1 MTATKKILV
10 MARDDA
16 EEAMRV
22 AAGLTIFGHEVRF
35 LFADEFEVTPRFEE
49 NAELLE
55 LADVDEITTLAPFA
69 ECDQVSADQ
78 AAIFLAEADATLV
91 L

>member
-1 MTATKKILV
+1 MADIKKILV
-10 MARDDA
+10 VARDDA

-35 LFADEFEVTPRFEE
+35 LFASQFEVTPRFEE

-55 LADVDEITTLAPFA
+55 LADVGEITTLVPFA
-69 ECDQVSADQ
+69 ECDEVSAQ
-78 AAIFLAEADATLV
+78 EAAMFLVQADAALV

>member
-22 AAGLTIFGHEVRF
+22 AAGLTIFGHDYDFGAFR
-35 LFADEFEVTPRFEE
+35 
-49 NAELLE
+49 
-55 LADVDEITTLAPFA
+55 
-69 ECDQVSADQ
+69 
-78 AAIFLAEADATLV
+78 
-91 L
+91 

>member
-1 MTATKKILV
+1 MTVTKKILV
-10 MARDDA
+10 VARDDA

-55 LADVDEITTLAPFA
+55 LAAVDEITTLVPFA

-78 AAIFLAEADATLV
+78 AAMFLAEADATLV

>member
-1 MTATKKILV
+1 MTVTKKILV
-10 MARDDA
+10 VARDDA

-55 LADVDEITTLAPFA
+55 LAAVDEITTLVPFA
-69 ECDQVSADQ
+69 ECDQVSVDQ
-78 AAIFLAEADATLV
+78 AAMFLAEADATLV

>member
-1 MTATKKILV
+1 MADIKKILV
-10 MARDDA
+10 VARDDA

-22 AAGLTIFGHEVRF
+22 AAGLTIFGHKVRF
-35 LFADEFEVTPRFEE
+35 LFADEFEVTPRFKE

-55 LADVDEITTLAPFA
+55 LADVDEITTLVPFA
-69 ECDQVSADQ
+69 ECDEVPADQ
-78 AAIFLAEADATLV
+78 AAMFLAEADATLV

>member
-1 MTATKKILV
+1 MADIKKILV
-10 MARDDA
+10 VARDDA

-35 LFADEFEVTPRFEE
+35 LFAGQFEVTPRFEE

-55 LADVDEITTLAPFA
+55 LADVDEIATLVPFA
-69 ECDQVSADQ
+69 ECDEVSAEE
-78 AAIFLAEADATLV
+78 AAMFLVQADAALV

>member
-22 AAGLTIFGHEVRF
+22 AAGLTIFGHEVCF

-55 LADVDEITTLAPFA
+55 LADVDEITTLVPFA

-78 AAIFLAEADATLV
+78 AAMFLAEADATLV

>member
-1 MTATKKILV
+1 MAAIKKILV

-22 AAGLTIFGHEVRF
+22 AAGLTIFGHKVRF

-49 NAELLE
+49 NANCWSWLMWMRSRLWC
-55 LADVDEITTLAPFA
+55 LSQIANKSRANKLQ
-69 ECDQVSADQ
+69 C
-78 AAIFLAEADATLV
+78 L
-91 L
+91 

>member
-1 MTATKKILV
+1 MAVTKKILV

-55 LADVDEITTLAPFA
+55 LADVDEITTLVPFA
-69 ECDQVSADQ
+69 DCEQVSGEQ
-78 AAIFLAEADATLV
+78 AALFVAEADATLV